1 MKIKKTL
8 ISNPPY
14 NMKWEIPPFAQ
25 IQPRFS
31 KCYVVP
37 PANNANYAFVLTGLE
52 KNDRC
57 VFLLPAAIMSS
68 NQKEEKAI
76 REWLV
81 EENLVEAVIICPDNM
96 FESTGVGTCIIV
108 LDKNKEHVTTEMIDI
123 RNRYVEEIRDQKGQY
138 GGTSH
143 TNRIYQKKI
152 KVIPEKI
159 MEDVLDAI
167 RERKSIPD
175 FCKSV
180 SIEKIKE
187 DKYSLLASHY
197 LDIQEE
203 EVKHRSYE
211 DIVEDLNRV
220 VREKNACK
228 LTINESLA
236 KGMGFDIEMYKNDH
250 NKYAGEKAIAIA
262 FKGVSDYGYNIH
274 IDKVEI
280 NETSGVESVEN
291 GNIQVSAAN
300 GTVYVTAAEEVTAR
314 IYNTLGQLIAEK
326 EGTEMQFNLQSGI
339 YIIQSKNFIKKVTVR

>member
-1 MKIKKTL
+1 MKMKKTL

-25 IQPRFS
+25 IQPRFA

-52 KNDRC
+52 KHDRC
-57 VFLLPAAIMSS
+57 VFLLPASIMSS

-81 EENLVEAVIICPDNM
+81 EENLVEAVIVCPDNM
-96 FESTGVGTCIIV
+96 FESTGVGTCIVV
-108 LDKNKEHVTTEMIDI
+108 LDKNKGHATTEMIDI

-138 GGTSH
+138 GGNSH

-152 KVIPEKI
+152 KIIPEKI
-159 MEDVLDAI
+159 MEDVMDAI
-167 RERKSIPD
+167 GKRKSIPD
-175 FCKSV
+175 FCKPV

-236 KGMGFDIEMYKNDH
+236 KGVGFDIEMYKM
-250 NKYAGEKAIAIA
+250 I
-262 FKGVSDYGYNIH
+262 
-274 IDKVEI
+274 
-280 NETSGVESVEN
+280 
-291 GNIQVSAAN
+291 
-300 GTVYVTAAEEVTAR
+300 
-314 IYNTLGQLIAEK
+314 
-326 EGTEMQFNLQSGI
+326 
-339 YIIQSKNFIKKVTVR
+339 SKILD

>member
-1 MKIKKTL
+1 MKMKKTL

-25 IQPRFS
+25 IQPRFA

-52 KNDRC
+52 KHDRC
-57 VFLLPAAIMSS
+57 VFLLPASIMSS

-81 EENLVEAVIICPDNM
+81 EENLVEAVIVCPDNM
-96 FESTGVGTCIIV
+96 FESTGVGTCIVV
-108 LDKNKEHVTTEMIDI
+108 LDKNKGHATTEMIDI

-138 GGTSH
+138 GGNSH

-152 KVIPEKI
+152 KIIPEKI
-159 MEDVLDAI
+159 MEDVMDAI
-167 RERKSIPD
+167 GKRKSIPD
-175 FCKSV
+175 FCKPV

-236 KGMGFDIEMYKNDH
+236 KGVGFDIEMYKNDQKDTGL
-250 NKYAGEKAIAIA
+250 NELLVKLGAPQIEKDNY
-262 FKGVSDYGYNIH
+262 FS
-274 IDKVEI
+274 
-280 NETSGVESVEN
+280 T
-291 GNIQVSAAN
+291 
-300 GTVYVTAAEEVTAR
+300 
-314 IYNTLGQLIAEK
+314 
-326 EGTEMQFNLQSGI
+326 
-339 YIIQSKNFIKKVTVR
+339 SKNKNEIRFENNSKDILSSILVMIMQTWKQHIYYLNQQENRYLAELRDALIPDLMSGKIDVT

>member
-1 MKIKKTL
+1 MKMKKTL

-52 KNDRC
+52 KHDRC

-203 EVKHRSYE
+203 EVKHRS
-211 DIVEDLNRV
+211 
-220 VREKNACK
+220 
-228 LTINESLA
+228 
-236 KGMGFDIEMYKNDH
+236 
-250 NKYAGEKAIAIA
+250 
-262 FKGVSDYGYNIH
+262 
-274 IDKVEI
+274 
-280 NETSGVESVEN
+280 
-291 GNIQVSAAN
+291 
-300 GTVYVTAAEEVTAR
+300 
-314 IYNTLGQLIAEK
+314 
-326 EGTEMQFNLQSGI
+326 
-339 YIIQSKNFIKKVTVR
+339 

>member
-1 MKIKKTL
+1 MKMKKTL

-52 KNDRC
+52 KHDRC

-81 EENLVEAVIICPDNM
+81 EEKLVEAVIICPDNM

-236 KGMGFDIEMYKNDH
+236 KGMGFDIEMYKNDQQDTGL
-250 NKYAGEKAIAIA
+250 NEMLVKLGAPQLEKDNY
-262 FKGVSDYGYNIH
+262 FS
-274 IDKVEI
+274 
-280 NETSGVESVEN
+280 T
-291 GNIQVSAAN
+291 
-300 GTVYVTAAEEVTAR
+300 
-314 IYNTLGQLIAEK
+314 
-326 EGTEMQFNLQSGI
+326 
-339 YIIQSKNFIKKVTVR
+339 SKNKNEIRFENNSKDILSSILVMIMQTWKQHIYYLNQQENRYLAELRDALIPDLMSGKIDVT

>member
-108 LDKNKEHVTTEMIDI
+108 LDKNK
-123 RNRYVEEIRDQKGQY
+123 
-138 GGTSH
+138 
-143 TNRIYQKKI
+143 
-152 KVIPEKI
+152 
-159 MEDVLDAI
+159 
-167 RERKSIPD
+167 
-175 FCKSV
+175 
-180 SIEKIKE
+180 
-187 DKYSLLASHY
+187 
-197 LDIQEE
+197 
-203 EVKHRSYE
+203 
-211 DIVEDLNRV
+211 
-220 VREKNACK
+220 
-228 LTINESLA
+228 
-236 KGMGFDIEMYKNDH
+236 
-250 NKYAGEKAIAIA
+250 
-262 FKGVSDYGYNIH
+262 
-274 IDKVEI
+274 
-280 NETSGVESVEN
+280 
-291 GNIQVSAAN
+291 
-300 GTVYVTAAEEVTAR
+300 
-314 IYNTLGQLIAEK
+314 
-326 EGTEMQFNLQSGI
+326 
-339 YIIQSKNFIKKVTVR
+339 